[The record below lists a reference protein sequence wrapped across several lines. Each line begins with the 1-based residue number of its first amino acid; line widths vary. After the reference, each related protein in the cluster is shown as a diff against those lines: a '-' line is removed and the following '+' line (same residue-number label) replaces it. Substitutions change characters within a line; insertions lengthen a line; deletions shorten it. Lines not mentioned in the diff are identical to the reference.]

1 MPERKRK
8 LKILLLH
15 IILLPTVMFV
25 FYFFTLGPKP
35 WTGVDEAVVERI
47 ASEHGREAKRPLIDP
62 GEGDLLLFAFLLAG
76 AAGGFFA
83 GYYWR
88 MLVGEKGARSEG
100 QDGNRNK

>member
-8 LKILLLH
+8 WRILLLH

-25 FYFFTLGPKP
+25 FYFFTLGPQS
-35 WTGVDEAVVERI
+35 WTGVDETVVERI
-47 ASEHGREAKRPLIDP
+47 AGEHGREARRPLIDP

-88 MLVGEKGARSEG
+88 MLVSEKSVNKQGETGEPKG
-100 QDGNRNK
+100 